1 MTNGGDS
8 PNQAEYQVDE
18 QLVRVLRERLLPD
31 VQAAVRAGIA
41 EELRVRLE
49 QPMPLYYDRF
59 ISAELRRL
67 DESIAH
73 VGERI
78 DALKEYVD
86 QRFDEVDQRFAVVD
100 QRFAEQQSSMDQ
112 RFAEQRTYMDQR
124 FTTVDQRFAEQRAYM
139 DQRFAEQR
147 TYMDQRFAEQR
158 AYMDQRFTT
167 VDQRFAEQRAYMDQ
181 RFADFEHRLIALD
194 QRLRDQRDE
203 IMRHVDRSDLWTRA
217 LVGVVLAMTTAVL
230 VKLFFP

>member
-1 MTNGGDS
+1 MTDGPDS
-8 PNQAEYQVDE
+8 PQAEYQVDE

-41 EELRVRLE
+41 EELSTRPE

-59 ISAELRRL
+59 ISAEIRRL

-86 QRFDEVDQRFAVVD
+86 QRFDEVDQRFDAVDQHFTLMDQHFTLVDQHFDEQRTYVD
-100 QRFAEQQSSMDQ
+100 QRFTS
-112 RFAEQRTYMDQR
+112 
-124 FTTVDQRFAEQRAYM
+124 VDQHFDDLER
-139 DQRFAEQR
+139 
-147 TYMDQRFAEQR
+147 
-158 AYMDQRFTT
+158 
-167 VDQRFAEQRAYMDQ
+167 
-181 RFADFEHRLIALD
+181 RLIALD

-203 IMRHVDRSDLWTRA
+203 ILRHVDRSDMWTRA
-217 LVGVVLAMTTAVL
+217 LFGVVLAMMTAVL

>member
-1 MTNGGDS
+1 MTDGPDS
-8 PNQAEYQVDE
+8 PQAEYQVDE

-41 EELRVRLE
+41 EELGTRPE

-59 ISAELRRL
+59 ISAETRRL

-86 QRFDEVDQRFAVVD
+86 QRFDEQRTYVDQRFTSVD
-100 QRFAEQQSSMDQ
+100 QHFDDLER
-112 RFAEQRTYMDQR
+112 
-124 FTTVDQRFAEQRAYM
+124 
-139 DQRFAEQR
+139 
-147 TYMDQRFAEQR
+147 
-158 AYMDQRFTT
+158 
-167 VDQRFAEQRAYMDQ
+167 
-181 RFADFEHRLIALD
+181 RLIALD

-203 IMRHVDRSDLWTRA
+203 ILRHVDRSDMWTRA
-217 LVGVVLAMTTAVL
+217 LFGVVLAMMTAVL